1 MKWLY
6 KTSFSN
12 KISRFFGKISF
23 CSVPIFLRHWLWS
36 KLAKKLKINLEEVA
50 LPLQAYPTFNAFF
63 TRELKPGVRVIHP
76 DKCTAVSPVD
86 GTVLKFG
93 QLQKGE
99 LIQAKNINY
108 SLKEF
113 CPVPG
118 YSQFENAFFLTLYLA
133 PFDCHRIFSP
143 LNAKI
148 ILTAHV
154 PGRLFPVREPYI
166 SGMPNLYIQNERVI
180 TVLQHPDLGL
190 IAMVYVGAFNVGSIG
205 LTYLPNFKTN
215 LSTSCLSL
223 EAHSTAYPIQ
233 KGEHLATFYI
243 GSTVVL
249 LVENHSKLKKIN
261 LSENQSI
268 KYGDPI
274 FSF

>member
-6 KTSFSN
+6 KTSLSN
-12 KISRFFGKISF
+12 KISRLFGKIAF
-23 CSVPIFLRHWLWS
+23 CPVPIFLRNFIWS
-36 KLAKKLKINLEEVA
+36 KLAKKLKINVEEVS
-50 LPLQAYPTFNAFF
+50 LPLKAYPTFNAFF
-63 TRELKPGVRVIHP
+63 TRELKQGVRLIHP
-76 DKCTAVSPVD
+76 DERTAVSPVD

-99 LIQAKNINY
+99 LIQAKNITY

-143 LNAKI
+143 LDAKI

-166 SGMPNLYIQNERVI
+166 SGMPNLYVQNERVI
-180 TVLQHPDLGL
+180 TVLQHPELGL
-190 IAMVYVGAFNVGSIG
+190 MAMVYVGAFNVGSIG
-205 LTYLPNFKTN
+205 LSYLPEFKTN
-215 LSTSCLSL
+215 LSKSCLSL
-223 EAHSTAYPIQ
+223 QAHPNPYPTQ

-249 LVENHSKLKKIN
+249 LVENQSKLKKIS
-261 LSENQSI
+261 LSEHQKI